1 MRIGRS
7 GVRHRLVLQVAA
19 LCLAGSM
26 PLPLMA
32 DIDASG
38 AACTSVVDC
47 EDMNPCTLDTC
58 LEGYCVNTRN
68 AGLTGIE
75 CELDRLEDVDICGAE
90 LPHEKFSRA
99 LAKKVSKAR
108 SLGQKATEAT
118 KEKRV
123 AKLIVKANKKLQSI
137 AKKAAKF
144 TRRNKMTEACRATVE
159 QRVVTIQQLFEDL
172 AP

>member
-1 MRIGRS
+1 MRIGGS
-7 GVRHRLVLQVAA
+7 GVRHWLVVQVAF
-19 LCLAGSM
+19 LCLAGAV
-26 PLPLMA
+26 PLPLTA

-38 AACTSVVDC
+38 APCTSVVDC

-68 AGLTGIE
+68 AGLAGIE
-75 CELDRLEDVDICGAE
+75 CELDRLEDVDVCGAE
-90 LPHEKFSRA
+90 LPHPKFTRA
-99 LAKKVSKAR
+99 LTKKVSKAR

-123 AKLIVKANKKLQSI
+123 TKLIVKAYKKLQSI
-137 AKKAAKF
+137 ANKAAKF
-144 TRRNKMTEACRATVE
+144 ARRDKMTEGCKTTVE
-159 QRVVTIQQLFEDL
+159 QRVVAIQQLFLEL